1 MDERE
6 ESALSL
12 AILFAVNVVLILAF
26 QAAN

>member
-6 ESALSL
+6 SVLSL